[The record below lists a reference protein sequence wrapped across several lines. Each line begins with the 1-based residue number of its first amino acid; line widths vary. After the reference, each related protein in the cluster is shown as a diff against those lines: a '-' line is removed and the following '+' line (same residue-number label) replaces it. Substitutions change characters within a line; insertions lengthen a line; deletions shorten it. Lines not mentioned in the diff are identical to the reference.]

1 MGTGGT
7 EPTSSNKP
15 TINDGPGDDTICVCC
30 CNIFCFHSNT
40 IIKVLENNKITDKRI
55 SQIKEGEQVLT
66 YNGKNKIFSQV
77 IKNIENK
84 GLFEFFTIKCKDKKL
99 NNKMISI
106 TGNHTMI
113 VYGKIKHE
121 IIFKYANQ
129 VQIGDLFM
137 TSDGL
142 FEVYEIKKEIMN
154 NSYEMRVENGTVLAN
169 DILVSTLYLE
179 KNEIRKYHQNIIN
192 SIKNKNEILN

>member
-1 MGTGGT
+1 MGSGGN
-7 EPTSSNKP
+7 EPTAENKT
-15 TINDGPGDDTICVCC
+15 TINGGPGDDTICVCC

-84 GLFEFFTIKCKDKKL
+84 GLFEFFTIKCKNKKS

>member
-15 TINDGPGDDTICVCC
+15 TINDGPGDDTYVVVN
-30 CNIFCFHSNT
+30 CNIFCFDCNT
-40 IIKVLENNKITDKRI
+40 IIKVLENNKIIDKRI

-66 YNGKNKIFSQV
+66 YNGKKKFFSKV
-77 IKNIENK
+77 TKNIENK
-84 GLFEFFTIKCKDKKL
+84 GLFEFFTIKCKDKKS

-113 VYGKIKHE
+113 VYEKLKHE

-142 FEVYEIKKEIMN
+142 FEVYEINKEMVN

-179 KNEIRKYHQNIIN
+179 KNEIRKFHQNIIN